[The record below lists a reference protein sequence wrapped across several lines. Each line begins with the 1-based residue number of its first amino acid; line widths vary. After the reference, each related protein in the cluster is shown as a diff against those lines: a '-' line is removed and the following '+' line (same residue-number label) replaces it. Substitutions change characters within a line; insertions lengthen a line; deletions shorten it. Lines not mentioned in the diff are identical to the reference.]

1 MDILLDGLIPLPLR
15 DNYRHGDVWGS
26 RIEMKSGMRYL
37 VNAPSGNGK
46 STLLSYI
53 YGLRKDYEGQ
63 VTVDGKNT
71 RNLKPTEWSKQ
82 RQTNLSM
89 VFQDLR
95 LFGELTAWQNIQV
108 KRKLAD
114 AITQHDLN
122 SMVETLGMSAFMHKQ
137 VKFLSMGQ
145 QQRVAIIRALV
156 QPFKWLL
163 LDEPF
168 SHIDKENIAKAEQ
181 LILETCERN
190 KAGLV
195 ITTLGEH
202 YGLSYNEVLSI

>member
-1 MDILLDGLIPLPLR
+1 MDILLEGLIPFPLR
-15 DNYRHGDVWGS
+15 DNYAQSGVWGK
-26 RIEMKSGMRYL
+26 RIEIKSGLNYL

-63 VTVDGKNT
+63 VLIDGKDT
-71 RNLKPTEWSKQ
+71 KSLKPVQWSLR
-82 RQTNLSM
+82 RQTNISM

-114 AITQHDLN
+114 AITDEELAH
-122 SMVETLGMSAFMHKQ
+122 MAEAMGVSAFMHKQ

-168 SHIDKENIAKAEQ
+168 SHIDKENISRAEQ
-181 LILETCERN
+181 LIHKTCARN
-190 KAGLV
+190 GAGLLM
-195 ITTLGEH
+195 TTLGEH
-202 YGLSYNEVLSI
+202 YGLSYSGVLDL

>member
-1 MDILLDGLIPLPLR
+1 MDILLEGIIPFPLR
-15 DNYRHGDVWGS
+15 DNYSQSGVWGKQ
-26 RIEMKSGMRYL
+26 IGIKSSLSYL

-46 STLLSYI
+46 STLLSYM
-53 YGLRKDYEGQ
+53 YGLRKDY
-63 VTVDGKNT
+63 DGRVVISDKDAKSLT
-71 RNLKPTEWSKQ
+71 PVEWSKY

-108 KRKLAD
+108 KRKLAGG
-114 AITQHDLN
+114 ITDEEL
-122 SMVETLGMSAFMHKQ
+122 MRMAEALGVSAFMHKQ

-168 SHIDKENIAKAEQ
+168 SHIDKENISRAGQ
-181 LILETCERN
+181 LIREACARN
-190 KAGLV
+190 GAGMLM
-195 ITTLGEH
+195 TTLGED
-202 YGLSYNEVLSI
+202 YGLAYNEVLNL